1 MKKFRGKSIALLAVL
16 AVMLALPVSGTM
28 AYLVVGTDELV
39 NTFTP
44 VQVDTVIRENVV
56 KGSKSA
62 IKVENKNDEKN
73 IPVYV
78 RVAVVGNWV
87 NASGQ
92 IVAPWTASTTPA
104 SGWTYSTEDH
114 FYYYNS
120 VLEVGAQ
127 TGELFSAA
135 IAETGKPDG
144 ADHLVVTVV
153 HQSIQSVGWPE
164 GVDTAQEAFAHAAQS
179 VRTPAD
185 GQ

>member
-1 MKKFRGKSIALLAVL
+1 MKKFRGKSIVLLAAL
-16 AVMLALPVSGTM
+16 AVMMALPISGTM
-28 AYLVVGTDELV
+28 AYLVVGTGELV

-44 VQVDTVIRENVV
+44 VQVDTVIKETVV
-56 KGSKSA
+56 KGSKSE
-62 IKVENKNDEKN
+62 IKVENKKLEKN

-87 NASGQ
+87 NADGQ
-92 IVAPWTASTTPA
+92 IVAPWTAPATPTSDWTKA
-104 SGWTYSTEDH
+104 SDG

-120 VLEVGAQ
+120 VLQVGAE
-127 TGELFSAA
+127 TSVLFSDA
-135 IAETGKPDG
+135 ITEAGKPSG

-164 GVDTAQEAFAHAAQS
+164 GVDTAQEAFIAAAQS

>member
-1 MKKFRGKSIALLAVL
+1 MKKFHGKSIVLLAVL

-28 AYLVVGTDELV
+28 AYLVVGTGELV

-44 VQVDTVIRENVV
+44 VQVDTVINETVV

-62 IKVENKNDEKN
+62 IKVENKVDEKN

-87 NASGQ
+87 NESGQ
-92 IVAPWTASTTPA
+92 IVAPWTAPACA
-104 SGWTYSTEDH
+104 SGWTKAGDG

-120 VLEVGAQ
+120 VLQVGAE
-127 TGELFSAA
+127 TSELFSAA
-135 IAETGKPDG
+135 ITEEGKPDG

-153 HQSIQSVGWPE
+153 HQSVQAEPANAVTQAWGWTPP
-164 GVDTAQEAFAHAAQS
+164 AANE
-179 VRTPAD
+179 
-185 GQ
+185 

>member
-1 MKKFRGKSIALLAVL
+1 MKKFRGKAIMLLAVL
-16 AVMLALPVSGTM
+16 AVLMALPISGTM
-28 AYLVVGTDELV
+28 AYLMVGTDELV

-44 VQVDTVIRENVV
+44 VQVDTVIRETVV

-62 IKVENKNDEKN
+62 IKVENKNDVKN

-87 NASGQ
+87 NENGQ
-92 IVAPWTASTTPA
+92 IVAPWTAPATPA
-104 SGWTYSTEDH
+104 SDWTKADDG

-120 VLEVGAQ
+120 VLQVGAE
-127 TGELFSAA
+127 TSPLFSNA
-135 IAETGKPDG
+135 ITEADKPDG

-153 HQSIQSVGWPE
+153 HQSIQSVGWPAD
-164 GVDTAQEAFAHAAQS
+164 VNSAQEAFAHAAQS